1 MSQARAAIDIDSII
15 GADILEVWR
24 GQRCCLRRTSSPIVN
39 SEEPDWFLAVLS
51 GLGVKLNN
59 IIS

>member
-1 MSQARAAIDIDSII
+1 MKH
-15 GADILEVWR
+15 GEFKKNR
-24 GQRCCLRRTSSPIVN
+24 GVYKCQTFGTLQ
-39 SEEPDWFLAVLS
+39 FLAVLS